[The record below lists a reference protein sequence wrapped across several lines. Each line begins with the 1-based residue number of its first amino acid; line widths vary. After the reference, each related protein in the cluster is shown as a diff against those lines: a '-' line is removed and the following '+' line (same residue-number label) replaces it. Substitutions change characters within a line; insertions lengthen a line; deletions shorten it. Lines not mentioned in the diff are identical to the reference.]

1 MDQGATLRHFAKT
14 VVNFSSGLLLA
25 RLTIPRSRNV
35 GCFELLLSLED
46 PAGGRTS
53 AAHRSSTPR
62 VTSTPLRGAFA
73 FGSDTSF
80 RLRDLERDLVEV
92 LVQQVVNNQ
101 LFEVV
106 DSDLLDLLA
115 VQKRSVDQGSLGSHL
130 VAKVNEFLHHVIS
143 SNNQGLPDWLK
154 AGITSLRDP
163 QRESGQPIE
172 LVDEF
177 CYLGCTL
184 KNDGSYER
192 DIQQRCTKANST
204 VNSLTKCLW
213 STLIANEVK
222 PGCLPIRNFPY
233 HDVGIG
239 DLGSAVDG
247 DGEAGLH
254 GEREL
259 FRRLLSTFRPMV
271 WCNEELY
278 SEVHMMCRQMTR
290 GKHQHLA
297 RLSEVFTG
305 NRLRFSGHVMRRPC
319 DRLGHVVLRM
329 IQTQTGK
336 ALLVVKE
343 CFRGDDE
350 GRSED
355 TWR

>member
-1 MDQGATLRHFAKT
+1 M
-14 VVNFSSGLLLA
+14 
-25 RLTIPRSRNV
+25 RLPRIADRRRFKIWIVHAHANTISDIPSQQAAIV
-35 GCFELLLSLED
+35 GIDAFHTQEESLTP
-46 PAGGRTS
+46 PAY
-53 AAHRSSTPR
+53 
-62 VTSTPLRGAFA
+62 
-73 FGSDTSF
+73 
-80 RLRDLERDLVEV
+80 
-92 LVQQVVNNQ
+92 
-101 LFEVV
+101 
-106 DSDLLDLLA
+106 
-115 VQKRSVDQGSLGSHL
+115 
-130 VAKVNEFLHHVIS
+130 VAKDNLFNTRRALPAEVPEESPGVQHQPKLDMASLKDEEFR
-143 SNNQGLPDWLK
+143 K
-154 AGITSLRDP
+154 KSLRDP